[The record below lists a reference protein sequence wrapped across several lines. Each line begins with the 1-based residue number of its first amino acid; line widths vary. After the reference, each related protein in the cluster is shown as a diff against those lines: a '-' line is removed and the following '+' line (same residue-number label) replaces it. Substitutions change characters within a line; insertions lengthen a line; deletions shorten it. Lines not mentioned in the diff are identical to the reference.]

1 MRIVADTN
9 TVLSGL
15 LWQGPP
21 RQIIDAARAGLIT
34 LHTSVVLLAEFAEII
49 GRGKFA
55 RHIVRANVPAV
66 HLVEDYQRL
75 ATCVE
80 PAPLAAPIS
89 RDPDDDHV
97 LACALGAD
105 AQRIISG
112 DRDLLV
118 LGEFR
123 GIPIVAAAEAVA
135 LLAARRAEAG
145 RKLP

>member
-1 MRIVADTN
+1 VRIVADTN

-21 RQIIDAARAGLIT
+21 RQIINAARAGVIT

-55 RHIVRANVPAV
+55 RRILRASVSAV
-66 HLVEDYQRL
+66 ALVEDYQRL

-80 PAPLAAPIS
+80 PVPLAAPVS
-89 RDPDDDHV
+89 RDPDDDQV
-97 LACALGAD
+97 LACALGAE
-105 AQRIISG
+105 AQLIISG

-118 LGEFR
+118 LGAFR
-123 GIPIVAAAEAVA
+123 GIRIVAAEGVA
-135 LLAARRAEAG
+135 LIDAHRTG
-145 RKLP
+145 SGS